1 MTVPTLEI
9 QEKDFSELFPEGP
22 DLMKQIGSR
31 KRREGF
37 AKFIFA
43 FVLFVAIGSL
53 VTLLYTV
60 INSAFGLTAVI
71 NEVEPEEVVAMAG
84 EDPATTTLDQL
95 GYDDLVVVL
104 EDNISRGTGRRLER
118 EQRFYEDHLVFEDE
132 AKWAEVCS
140 SDEPPT
146 GCDSAPRSQ
155 SNLLQL
161 VNERIVNPEVV
172 ETWPL
177 VESLFDGPAIEAEI
191 LSAEFQEE
199 FAGAEPDFRAW
210 LNWQFVTS
218 PQSPKPELAGVRTA
232 ILGSLWVI
240 LITVLFAFPV
250 GVGAAIYL
258 EEYARPNRIN
268 RMIQTNINNLAGVPS
283 IIYGMLGLAI
293 FVRALEPV
301 TSGSIF
307 LGSSTVSE
315 NGRTVLAAGITL
327 GLLILPIVI
336 ISAQEALRAVPNS
349 LRAAGLALGATR
361 WQTVRKHI
369 LPMAMPGVLTG
380 SILATARAL
389 GETAPLV
396 VVGASTFIV
405 QDPTGPFSKFTVLP
419 IQIFQWTTR
428 PQVGFQE
435 IAAAAILVLLIL
447 LLALNAT
454 AVILRNRY
462 SRSSL

>member
-1 MTVPTLEI
+1 MTAPALEI
-9 QEKDFSELFPEGP
+9 QEKDFSELFPEGEE
-22 DLMKQIGSR
+22 LAAQIGGRNR
-31 KRREGF
+31 KEGA
-37 AKFIFA
+37 AKFLFA
-43 FVLFVAIGSL
+43 LVLFIAIGAL
-53 VTLLYTV
+53 VTLLYTI
-60 INSAFGLTAVI
+60 INSAFGLAAVI
-71 NEVEPEEVVAMAG
+71 NEVEPDEVVAMAG
-84 EDPATTTLDQL
+84 ADPAITTLEGLEYDQL
-95 GYDDLVVVL
+95 VGVL
-104 EDNISRGTGRRLER
+104 QDNISRGAGRRLER
-118 EQRFYEDHLVFEDE
+118 EQRFYEDRLVFESE

-140 SDEPPT
+140 SGEPPA
-146 GCDSAPRSQ
+146 GCDSGPRSHA
-155 SNLLQL
+155 NVLQL
-161 VNERIVNPEVV
+161 VNERIVNPTVV

-177 VESLFDGPAIEAEI
+177 VDSLLDGPAIEAEI
-191 LSAEFQEE
+191 LADEFQAEHP
-199 FAGAEPDFRAW
+199 GAKPDFRAW

-250 GVGAAIYL
+250 GVGAAVYL
-258 EEYARPNRIN
+258 EEYAKPNRIN
-268 RMIQTNINNLAGVPS
+268 RAIQTNINNLAGVPS

-293 FVRALEPV
+293 FVRALEPI

-307 LGSSTVSE
+307 LADSSTVSE

-462 SRSSL
+462 SRSL